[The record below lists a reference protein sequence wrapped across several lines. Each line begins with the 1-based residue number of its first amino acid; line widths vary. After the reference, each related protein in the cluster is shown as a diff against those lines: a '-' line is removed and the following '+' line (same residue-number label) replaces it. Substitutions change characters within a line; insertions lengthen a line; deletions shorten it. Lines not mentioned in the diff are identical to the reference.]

1 MQVIDVRREIAAR
14 PEVVWAILTNPG
26 RLVAGGLGIIRL
38 QGRIAAGQTL
48 RLESATAPGR
58 VFSLRVAECD
68 APRRMVWTSG
78 APLIF
83 NGTRIFTLTA
93 TGNGDRI
100 SHGGSLPGAAL
111 AADLAQHARHA
122 AGIRNVRRRVAAFGG
137 EDVR

>member
-58 VFSLRVAECD
+58 VFSLRVAKCD
-68 APRRMVWTSG
+68 APRRMVWTG
-78 APLIF
+78 RAPLIF
-83 NGTRIFTLTA
+83 NGTRTFTLTA
-93 TGNGDRI
+93 TGNGTGFHMAEVYR
-100 SHGGSLPGAAL
+100 GLLLPLIWRSMPDMQPGFEMFGDGLQRL
-111 AADLAQHARHA
+111 AERT
-122 AGIRNVRRRVAAFGG
+122 
-137 EDVR
+137 